1 MSKKQIEQ
9 KPVGPVKLDF
19 GSGNNCKDGFE
30 GVDLYADAAKHK
42 VDLFKFPLPWETGS
56 VDEINCSHFIE
67 HLPKDIRWQFF
78 EECYRILKDEG
89 IMQIIVPNWKS
100 ERAYGDNSHI
110 WPPITTMTFYYLN
123 KGWREQNKLTYGAYD
138 IKCDFDFAVGPSGI
152 YPQFAQRA
160 QEAMMYAVT
169 HYLETYA
176 DMWATLT
183 KRKQ

>member
-67 HLPKDIRWQFF
+67 HIPQELRWPFF
-78 EECYRILKDEG
+78 EECYRILKDGG
-89 IMQIIVPNWKS
+89 IMQIIVPNW
-100 ERAYGDNSHI
+100 
-110 WPPITTMTFYYLN
+110 
-123 KGWREQNKLTYGAYD
+123 
-138 IKCDFDFAVGPSGI
+138 
-152 YPQFAQRA
+152 
-160 QEAMMYAVT
+160 
-169 HYLETYA
+169 
-176 DMWATLT
+176 
-183 KRKQ
+183 